1 MNYDVRILLPWLK
14 LASFECGLSSQSSTS
29 DLEASECDTT
39 FSDAE
44 EEEELACESQ
54 VRLR

>member
-1 MNYDVRILLPWLK
+1 MVEVTEM
-14 LASFECGLSSQSSTS
+14 ASFECGLSSQSSTS